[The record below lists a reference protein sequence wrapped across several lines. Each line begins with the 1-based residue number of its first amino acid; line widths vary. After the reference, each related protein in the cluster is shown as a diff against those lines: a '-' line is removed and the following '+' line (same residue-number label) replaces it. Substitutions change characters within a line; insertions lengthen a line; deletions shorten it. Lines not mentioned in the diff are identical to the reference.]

1 MSTDYL
7 DVTEVAGEPISAEQL
22 QRLHHRY
29 FWARTFCE
37 GRDVVECACG
47 TGPGLG
53 VLASVAA
60 TLEAGDVS
68 EAMVERVRAHYG
80 SRARISRFDAQQLP
94 FPDVSKDVII
104 LFEAI
109 YYLPDAARFV
119 AECRRVLKPGGH
131 VLVATAN
138 KDLNDFNP
146 SPYSHRYYGTVEL
159 TELFTRPGMHV
170 DLFGY
175 LPTDEISFR
184 QRVLRPIKR
193 AVVGLGLMPRSMKGK
208 QLLKRLVFG
217 RPVVMPAEVSRGAEE
232 LAPMTPLDARVAD
245 TRHKVIYA
253 VASLA

>member
-1 MSTDYL
+1 
-7 DVTEVAGEPISAEQL
+7 
-22 QRLHHRY
+22 
-29 FWARTFCE
+29 
-37 GRDVVECACG
+37 
-47 TGPGLG
+47 
-53 VLASVAA
+53 
-60 TLEAGDVS
+60 
-68 EAMVERVRAHYG
+68 
-80 SRARISRFDAQQLP
+80 
-94 FPDVSKDVII
+94 
-104 LFEAI
+104 
-109 YYLPDAARFV
+109 
-119 AECRRVLKPGGH
+119 
-131 VLVATAN
+131 
-138 KDLNDFNP
+138 
-146 SPYSHRYYGTVEL
+146 
-159 TELFTRPGMHV
+159 MHV